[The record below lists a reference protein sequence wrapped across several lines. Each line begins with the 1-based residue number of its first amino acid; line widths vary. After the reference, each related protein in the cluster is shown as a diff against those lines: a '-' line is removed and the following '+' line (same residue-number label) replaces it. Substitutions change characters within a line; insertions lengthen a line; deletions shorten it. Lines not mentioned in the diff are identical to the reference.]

1 MKYYTRDLLTLLIS
15 LFILSSCKNPS
26 GIGLDQNPGDSFY
39 GTLNDTLTLH
49 TVTARDDSARS
60 INQILS
66 SNANIP
72 SIQITQLPFGYLKD
86 DVLGETQANVA
97 LAIDRPSSG
106 DIRLPENAQIDSA
119 ILVVKYGNS
128 FVGDTLSSRFFVEV
142 KQLDETY
149 NSNTV
154 YYSSKNWNVKNEQI
168 GSAQIGRFNLRDS
181 ITITM
186 RGSDG
191 KDSVAKVGP
200 QLRIRLNNSFVGS
213 LLAHSLDSSTVNTS
227 AGFREHIKGFYLTT
241 NKSSQQGIGGIS
253 TLAMANSDGSTPNGL
268 LVTYRVTDSEGKT
281 DTLTKSFPIPVSSS
295 QSSAATSFISSSVNR
310 TFSAA
315 VQSQLAN
322 QTANQTTVY
331 AQSMGGLRTR
341 VAFPYLD
348 QLKAKKIAI
357 NKAELVVYVDEENLG
372 AINTPAPRLTLYR
385 RDVAG
390 RNQPIPDGDSRPYAD
405 IRSQYPISG
414 VGPLALGGY
423 YDDKNKRYVFNM
435 TSFVQDV
442 ILGKVQNSEV
452 YIAPANVN
460 SAAIP
465 FWADITTP
473 TRTVLK
479 GYNKEEAAQKVENR
493 TKLNIYYTEL
503 D

>member
-1 MKYYTRDLLTLLIS
+1 MRYYTRDLLTLLIS

-39 GTLNDTLTLH
+39 GALNDTLTLH
-49 TVTARDDSARS
+49 TVTVRDDSARS
-60 INQILS
+60 INQPGN
-66 SNANIP
+66 SNTNIT
-72 SIQITQLPFGYLKD
+72 SIQINQLPLGYVKD

-97 LAIDRPSSG
+97 FAVDRPASG

-154 YYSSKNWNVKNEQI
+154 YYGTKEWNVKNEII
-168 GSAQIGRFNLRDS
+168 GSAQIGRFNLKDS
-181 ITITM
+181 ISITM

-191 KDSVAKVGP
+191 KDSIAKVGP
-200 QLRIRLNNSFVGS
+200 QLRIKLNNAVVGS
-213 LLAHSLDSSTVNTS
+213 LLAHSLDSGTVNTS

-241 NKSSQQGIGGIS
+241 NKASQQGVGGIS
-253 TLAMANSDGSTPNGL
+253 TLALANSDGTTPNGIQIS
-268 LVTYRVTDSEGKT
+268 YRVTNSEGET
-281 DTLTKSFPIPVSSS
+281 DTLTKSFPIPVPSS
-295 QSSAATSFISSSVNR
+295 QSTSAATSFMAASVNN

-322 QTANQTTVY
+322 QAVNQTTVY
-331 AQSMGGLRTR
+331 AQAMGGLRTK
-341 VAFPYLD
+341 VTFPYLN
-348 QLKAKKIAI
+348 QLKEKKIAI

-372 AINTPAPRLTLYR
+372 SIGTPAPRLTLYR

-390 RNQPIPDGDSRPYAD
+390 RNQPIPDGDSRPRPD
-405 IRSQYPISG
+405 LRSQYSIA
-414 VGPLALGGY
+414 GPLALGGY
-423 YDDKNKRYVFNM
+423 YDTEQKRYVFNM

-442 ILGKVQNSEV
+442 ILGKIQNSEI
-452 YIAPANVN
+452 YLSPAN
-460 SAAIP
+460 SSSPAIP
-465 FWADITTP
+465 FWSDITTP

-479 GYNKEEAAQKVENR
+479 GFNKEDAEQKIEGR
-493 TKLNIYYTEL
+493 TKLNLYYTEL
-503 D
+503 E

>member
-60 INQILS
+60 INQIGS
-66 SNANIP
+66 QNTNIP
-72 SIQITQLPFGYLKD
+72 NIQITQLPFGYLKD
-86 DVLGETQANVA
+86 EVLGETQANVA

-390 RNQPIPDGDSRPYAD
+390 RNQPIPDGDSRPLAD
-405 IRSQYPISG
+405 LRSQYSIA
-414 VGPLALGGY
+414 GPLALGGY

-442 ILGKVQNSEV
+442 ILGKVQSSEV
-452 YIAPANVN
+452 YIAPANVSN
-460 SAAIP
+460 AAIP